1 MITDKPKSHGT
12 CTYLETA
19 TSANIK
25 TRCFIV
31 LDENIWPQY
40 ALVSIQ
46 SSFKWTMS

>member
-1 MITDKPKSHGT
+1 MITDKPKSHG
-12 CTYLETA
+12 TYLETA

-40 ALVSIQ
+40 ALVVVI
-46 SSFKWTMS
+46 